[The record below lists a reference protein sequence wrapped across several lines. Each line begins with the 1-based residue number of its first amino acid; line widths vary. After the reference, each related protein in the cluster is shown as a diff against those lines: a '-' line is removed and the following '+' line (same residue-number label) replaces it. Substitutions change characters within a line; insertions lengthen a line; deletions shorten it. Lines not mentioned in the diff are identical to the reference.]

1 MLIGPTVKAIY
12 GESAGYIAF
21 GIAEKM
27 KTVFPGS
34 RNLRSEQRAFTL
46 AEAMI
51 AVAVV
56 VVMFVSLYVGISFGF
71 AVTRFDRENLRATQ
85 IMLERMEGIRLFTYT
100 QVSDTSLNPTY
111 FTNYFYPLAAGGQAQ
126 GTTYYGMMSVDNNIT
141 MNPSATYRTNLK
153 KITVT
158 LQWKTG
164 NVQRT
169 RRMSTYV
176 GKHGAQNYIYND

>member
-1 MLIGPTVKAIY
+1 
-12 GESAGYIAF
+12 
-21 GIAEKM
+21 M

-34 RNLRSEQRAFTL
+34 LNLRSVKCAFTL

-85 IMLERMEGIRLFTYT
+85 IILERMEGIRLYTFT
-100 QVSDTSLNPTY
+100 QVSDANLNPPL
-111 FTNYFYPLAAGGQAQ
+111 FTNYFYPLASGGQSQ
-126 GTTYYGMMSVDNNIT
+126 GTTYFGRMTVDNNVV
-141 MNPSATYRTNLK
+141 MNPAATYNTNLK
-153 KITVT
+153 MITVT
-158 LQWKTG
+158 LQWTTG
-164 NVQRT
+164 NVPRT
-169 RRMSTYV
+169 RTMSTYV